1 MLALSFCYYY
11 FGFLF
16 LLRVRVF
23 FTCGAPAVRH
33 LPPSLFPL
41 CCSVFYDA
49 FGLVLIFM
57 WESVY
62 LAGFSVGGLLR
73 SVNAVPMCRIYGLN
87 CLFYDCSSFDA
98 LRSLSLPL
106 LVLLRQ
112 LLRRSL
118 STVCSSS
125 SNNNVNNKHFMCT
138 TKCMK
143 CTANSKVPGGGR

>member
-16 LLRVRVF
+16 LLCVCVCFELVVRLQL
-23 FTCGAPAVRH
+23 GIY
-33 LPPSLFPL
+33 PPPLPL
-41 CCSVFYDA
+41 CSCVFYDA

-106 LVLLRQ
+106 LVSLRC
-112 LLRRSL
+112 SL

-125 SNNNVNNKHFMCT
+125 RSNNNNRNNKHFMCT